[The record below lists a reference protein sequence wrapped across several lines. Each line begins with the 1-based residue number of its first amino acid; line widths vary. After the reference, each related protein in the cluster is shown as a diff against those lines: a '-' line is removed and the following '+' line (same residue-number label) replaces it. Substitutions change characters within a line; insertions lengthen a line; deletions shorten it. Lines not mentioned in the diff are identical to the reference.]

1 MSEPNPTNKFTDGE
15 ISAATK
21 LAAEMGYSPG
31 ECVLLHD
38 ALAGNATA
46 EELQAQ
52 LSRYTD
58 AMFGRV
64 GAGEVRLADVRRVE
78 RMIPASTVELDL
90 CDALGLE
97 LPVPWD
103 DALALVRMGAG
114 QRHDLSR
121 DLDLAEQRAERLH
134 KRASELELVVP
145 LASSLAA
152 MVVRAFDLA
161 VAAKLGAESRTER
174 GVDSV
179 TISTDAIVFAQ
190 EIADLIGQSAAMAV
204 AAMSAE
210 TRASYER
217 VRERLELA
225 TPASS
230 SAPAATNEHE
240 DGCTCTRCRSDRAR
254 IRSKWAPG
262 ERGNQ

>member
-21 LAAEMGYSPG
+21 LAAEMGYSPD
-31 ECVLLHD
+31 ECEIL
-38 ALAGNATA
+38 
-46 EELQAQ
+46 
-52 LSRYTD
+52 
-58 AMFGRV
+58 
-64 GAGEVRLADVRRVE
+64 RLALVGGLSDENARAELARYQRTMFDSIG

-230 SAPAATNEHE
+230 SAPAATNEHG